1 MAGNGHKTGTMAQD
15 GHNLVTMQP
24 AQKATRY
31 PGVRTRES
39 VERRHRGRADVC
51 YIIDYRADGKRVRE
65 VAGWASEGM
74 TAALA
79 AQRRGER
86 IEAARRAKHTGEP
99 VALAAT
105 LTLAEAWERYRRDW
119 LVANGKD
126 AKVCAHLIR
135 HLETLMPLPLQK
147 ITPYHLDTVMAT
159 MRRQGLAEQTIH
171 HAVALVRRIMR
182 RMAKWRLYRGP
193 MPFDDLT
200 LPKPNNAR
208 ERYLEPAEARALLA
222 ELRQRS
228 RQTWLM
234 ALISLHCGLRFG
246 EIARL
251 RWDDVRPADMT
262 LYIPD
267 SKSGRARHAV
277 MTDEVAAALAAL
289 PQGAGT
295 DLVFPARGG
304 GMMAAVSKVFFRAVD
319 ALGLN
324 DTGETYTRADG
335 TVERAKIRDARRRV
349 VFHTL
354 RHTYASWL
362 AKGGQG
368 QMIIA
373 DRLGHRSLAMTARYT
388 HLMDESRR
396 TSAECISRAYHDGPP
411 DNQS

>member
-1 MAGNGHKTGTMAQD
+1 MGTTAQNGHR
-15 GHNLVTMQP
+15 LVTKSP
-24 AQKATRY
+24 TQKTTRY
-31 PGVRTRES
+31 PGVRSRES
-39 VERRHRGRADVC
+39 AERRHRGRPDIS
-51 YIIDYRADGKRVRE
+51 YIIDYRANGKRMRE
-65 VAGWASEGM
+65 VVGWASEGM
-74 TAALA
+74 TRPLA
-79 AQRRGER
+79 AQIRSER
-86 IEAARRAKHTGEP
+86 MEAARHATRMGT
-99 VALAAT
+99 AAIPAP

-119 LVANGKD
+119 LMANGKN

-135 HLETLMPLPLQK
+135 HLQTLMPLRLQD

-159 MRRQGLAEQTIH
+159 MRRQGLAEQTIR

-182 RMAKWRLYRGP
+182 RMAKWRLYSGP
-193 MPFDDLT
+193 MPFEDVV
-200 LPKPNNAR
+200 LPRPNNTR

-222 ELRQRS
+222 ELKKRS

-251 RWDDVRPADMT
+251 RWDDVRPADRS
-262 LYIPD
+262 LYIAE
-267 SKSGRARHAV
+267 SKNGSARHAV

-289 PQGAGT
+289 PRGAGT
-295 DLVFPARGG
+295 DLVFPTRGG
-304 GMMAAVSKVFFRAVD
+304 GMMAAVSKAFFRAVE

-324 DTGETYTRADG
+324 DAGEAITRADG

-396 TSAECISRAYHDGPP
+396 ASAECISRAYHDGPP
-411 DNQS
+411 DNQR

>member
-1 MAGNGHKTGTMAQD
+1 MATNGHKMDTTAQD
-15 GHNLVTMQP
+15 GHLLVTKLP
-24 AQKATRY
+24 AQKATRF

-39 VERRHRGRADVC
+39 TEKRHRGRPDVC
-51 YIIDYRADGKRVRE
+51 YIIDYRANGKRIRE

-86 IEAARRAKHTGEP
+86 MEEARLAKRTG
-99 VALAAT
+99 VAVAPAPTIT
-105 LTLAEAWERYRRDW
+105 LGEAWERYRDDW
-119 LVANGKD
+119 LIANRKD
-126 AKVCAHLIR
+126 IRASSSLAR
-135 HLETLMPLPLQK
+135 HLARLMPLPLHA
-147 ITPYHLDTVMAT
+147 ISPYHLDTLMAE
-159 MRRQGLAEQTIH
+159 MRRQGLAAQTIR

-182 RMAKWRLYRGP
+182 RMAKWRLYSGA
-193 MPFDDLT
+193 
-200 LPKPNNAR
+200 LPTDEISLPRPNNAR

-222 ELRQRS
+222 ELKQRS
-228 RQTWLM
+228 QQAWLM

-251 RWDDVRPADMT
+251 RWGDVRLADMT
-262 LYIPD
+262 LYITE
-267 SKSGRARHAV
+267 SKNGRARHAV
-277 MTDEVAAALAAL
+277 MTDEVATALSAL

-295 DLVFPARGG
+295 DLIFPARGG

-324 DTGETYTRADG
+324 DTGETITRADG
-335 TVERAKIRDARRRV
+335 AVERVKIKDARRRV

-368 QMIIA
+368 QLIIA

-396 TSAECISRAYHDGPP
+396 ASAECISRAYHGEPP
-411 DNQS
+411 DNLQ